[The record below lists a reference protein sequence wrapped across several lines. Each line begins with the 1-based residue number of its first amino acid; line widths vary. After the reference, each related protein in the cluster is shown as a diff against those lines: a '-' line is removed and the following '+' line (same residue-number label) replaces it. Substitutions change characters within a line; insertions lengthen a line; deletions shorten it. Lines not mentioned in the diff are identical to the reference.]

1 MISLKRLGVRSAL
14 PNNGHCHALQQFCE
28 LHVRHLLRN
37 KKSSHQNQLG
47 LSFRFRFTIS
57 DKDFIATPR
66 KKKMI
71 DDEALGFIANFLGIF
86 IFALVIAYHLVI
98 ADPKYE
104 AN

>member
-1 MISLKRLGVRSAL
+1 MGFINVIFLII
-14 PNNGHCHALQQFCE
+14 F
-28 LHVRHLLRN
+28 
-37 KKSSHQNQLG
+37 
-47 LSFRFRFTIS
+47 SF
-57 DKDFIATPR
+57 DCDVQE

-71 DDEALGFIANFLGIF
+71 DDEALGFIANSLGIF